1 MAEAWVRNTER
12 DSKRVKVDALPGRM
26 VLQPYLRAGVPSL
39 RSTNCRCAGQRGVPT
54 YLLES
59 GLNLGSFSLSRPCF
73 CPKRVPSSPVFC
85 QLPFP
90 SEKGSL
96 GHEDNESGTYVQSSS
111 PHAAVSPRMIM
122 GLFMSRVQVH
132 VLLFSSRVAVGN
144 LFHFSEPQ
152 LPSL

>member
-111 PHAAVSPRMIM
+111 PHAAVSSQDDNGTLHVQSSSPRAAVFFQGGRGQLIP
-122 GLFMSRVQVH
+122 
-132 VLLFSSRVAVGN
+132 LL
-144 LFHFSEPQ
+144 
-152 LPSL
+152 